1 MIAEGTVPAKKKIKP
16 KVKILKISADPE
28 KLLPKT
34 SEIIGTPTTASTMR
48 NADIITTIP
57 KDLKANTLVFSFVS
71 KEVKRGAKTLVK
83 LPAN

>member
-16 KVKILKISADPE
+16 KVKILKSPADPE

-34 SEIIGTPTTASTMR
+34 SEIIGTPTIASTMR

>member
-16 KVKILKISADPE
+16 KVKILKSSADPE

-34 SEIIGTPTTASTMR
+34 SEIIGVPTKANTAR
-48 NADIITTIP
+48 AKAIRTTIP
-57 KDLKANTLVFSFVS
+57 NDLNAKTLAFSFVS
-71 KEVKRGAKTLVK
+71 KEVKRGASTLVK